1 MSTATYP
8 LARNAVTGKN
18 AINAVLLGGLIA
30 GALDATDGVVAYGF
44 LGLNPVQVL
53 QYIASGVLGPAS
65 FKGGLATAG
74 LGTLLHFFI
83 AFVAAAV
90 YVLASRLIPAL
101 NTRPRLFGPLF
112 GVAVFFFMNYGVLPL
127 SAVAS
132 APFSL
137 ATFINGV
144 FSHALFVGLPFAL
157 YARRA
162 GRESGSE
169 YASRRPTVAA

>member
-1 MSTATYP
+1 MNTTTAAFPTH
-8 LARNAVTGKN
+8 AGSITR
-18 AINAVLLGGLIA
+18 AIFWGGLIA

-44 LGLNPVQVL
+44 QGLNPVQVL

-74 LGTLLHFFI
+74 LGTLLHFLI

-90 YVLASRLIPAL
+90 YVFATRLIPAL
-101 NTRPRLFGPLF
+101 NARPWLFGPLF

-127 SAVAS
+127 SAVGS

-137 ATFINGV
+137 GMFLNGLIGHAV
-144 FSHALFVGLPFAL
+144 FVGFPIALF
-157 YARRA
+157 ARRA
-162 GRESGSE
+162 GGETPSD
-169 YASRRPTVAA
+169 

>member
-1 MSTATYP
+1 MSTVTYP
-8 LARNAVTGKN
+8 LARNATSGKN
-18 AINAVLLGGLIA
+18 AINAILWGGLIA

-44 LGLNPVQVL
+44 QGLNPIQVL

-65 FKGGLATAG
+65 FQGGLATAG

-101 NTRPRLFGPLF
+101 NARPRLFGPLF
-112 GVAVFFFMNYGVLPL
+112 GVAVFFFMNYGVLLL
-127 SAVAS
+127 SAVGS

-137 ATFINGV
+137 GMFLNGV
-144 FSHALFVGLPFAL
+144 FGHALFVGLPIAL
-157 YARRA
+157 FARRA
-162 GRESGSE
+162 EGESGSDNL
-169 YASRRPTVAA
+169 SRRPIVAA

>member
-1 MSTATYP
+1 MSTVSYVLP
-8 LARNAVTGKN
+8 RNAVTGKS
-18 AINAVLLGGLIA
+18 AIDAILWGGLIA

-44 LGLNPVQVL
+44 QGLNPIQVL
-53 QYIASGVLGPAS
+53 QYIASGLLGPSS

-83 AFVAAAV
+83 AFVAAAL

-101 NTRPRLFGPLF
+101 NARPRLFGPLF
-112 GVAVFFFMNYGVLPL
+112 GIAVFFFMNYGVLPL
-127 SAVAS
+127 SSVGS

-137 ATFINGV
+137 GMFLNGL
-144 FSHALFVGLPFAL
+144 FGHALFVGLPIAL

-162 GRESGSE
+162 GGESVSDHV
-169 YASRRPTVAA
+169 SRRPTVAA

>member
-1 MSTATYP
+1 MSTVAYP
-8 LARNAVTGKN
+8 GARNAVMGRN
-18 AINAVLLGGLIA
+18 AINAILWGGLIA
-30 GALDATDGVVAYGF
+30 GALDATDGAVAYGF
-44 LGLNPVQVL
+44 QGLNPIQVL
-53 QYIASGVLGPAS
+53 QYIASGLLGPSS

-90 YVLASRLIPAL
+90 YVLACRLIPAL
-101 NTRPRLFGPLF
+101 NARPRLFGPLF

-127 SAVAS
+127 SAVGS

-137 ATFINGV
+137 GMFLNGI
-144 FSHALFVGLPFAL
+144 FGHALFVGLPIAL

-162 GRESGSE
+162 GGESVSDHV
-169 YASRRPTVAA
+169 SRRPTVAA

>member
-1 MSTATYP
+1 MNTTTAAFPTH
-8 LARNAVTGKN
+8 ARSITASR
-18 AINAVLLGGLIA
+18 AILWGGLIA

-44 LGLNPVQVL
+44 QGLNPIQVL

-90 YVLASRLIPAL
+90 YVLASCLIPAL
-101 NTRPRLFGPLF
+101 NANPRLFGPLF
-112 GVAVFFFMNYGVLPL
+112 GAAVFFFMNYGVLPL
-127 SAVAS
+127 SAVTS

-137 ATFINGV
+137 GMFLNGV
-144 FSHALFVGLPFAL
+144 IGHALFVGLPIALFAK
-157 YARRA
+157 RA
-162 GRESGSE
+162 GGGSVSE
-169 YASRRPTVAA
+169 QVSHRSTMPV

>member
-1 MSTATYP
+1 MSTVTYP
-8 LARNAVTGKN
+8 LASNAATGKH
-18 AINAVLLGGLIA
+18 AINAILWGGLIA

-44 LGLNPVQVL
+44 QSLNPIQVL

-90 YVLASRLIPAL
+90 YVLASRLMPAL
-101 NTRPRLFGPLF
+101 NARPLLYGPLF
-112 GVAVFFFMNYGVLPL
+112 GVAVFFFMTYGVLPL

-137 ATFINGV
+137 GMFLNGV
-144 FSHALFVGLPFAL
+144 IGHALFVGLPIAL
-157 YARRA
+157 FARRT
-162 GRESGSE
+162 GCESVSNHIFC
-169 YASRRPTVAA
+169 RPKMGA

>member
-1 MSTATYP
+1 MSAATYP
-8 LARNAVTGKN
+8 LPRNAVSGQN
-18 AINAVLLGGLIA
+18 AINAILWGGLIA

-44 LGLNPVQVL
+44 QGLNPVQVL

-101 NTRPRLFGPLF
+101 NARPGLFGPLF

-127 SAVAS
+127 SAIAS

-137 ATFINGV
+137 GMFLNGV
-144 FSHALFVGLPFAL
+144 FGHALFVGLPIAL
-157 YARRA
+157 FARRA
-162 GRESGSE
+162 GGESVSDNV
-169 YASRRPTVAA
+169 SRRPTVAA